1 MPWRSFHKS
10 IYNSTSFFNSCVIP
24 LGWPLYEY
32 TIIYITFSIN
42 KDLRSFSDWPPFLE
56 IGTFSSCH
64 FFFFLTWSILKVFIE
79 FVTILLPFYILFFW
93 SRGMWNFS
101 SLARDQTHT
110 SYTGRQILT
119 TGLTGK
125 SPGVI
130 LYAFQSLCISFW
142 SVIIYTLAL
151 FLPDCEFL
159 ESRDYTFCVS
169 SPVPGTWRGQ

>member
-56 IGTFSSCH
+56 
-64 FFFFLTWSILKVFIE
+64 IE

>member
-10 IYNSTSFFNSCVIP
+10 IYNSTSFFNSCIIL

-32 TIIYITFSIN
+32 TIIYMTLSNN
-42 KDLRSFSDWPPFLE
+42 KDLRSFSDRPPFLK

-64 FFFFLTWSILKVFIE
+64 SLFFMCSILKVFIE
-79 FVTILLPFYILFFW
+79 FVKILLLFYILFFW

-101 SLARDQTHT
+101 SLARNQTHT
-110 SYTGRQILT
+110 PYIGRQILT
-119 TGLTGK
+119 TGPPGK

-130 LYAFQSLCISFW
+130 LYASQSLCLSFW
-142 SVIIYTLAL
+142 SVIIYTLVL

-169 SPVPGTWRGQ
+169 NPVPGTWKDL